1 VRTHTVN
8 RRRQQGVYVQR
19 LNRLSFRRRLG
30 GILLFAAGFSVA
42 PPALAI
48 PSPDLVVNLSA
59 SVAQI
64 LGLVTVVFG
73 GLAVS
78 SRRKGGAVAVRHAT
92 AWRWAA
98 LALSVSFLIALAGN
112 IFQYTRHKDADN
124 RRLHTNLVRASVE
137 AGQKVG
143 DTSLKT
149 LSFSGQ
155 LAHPRGLHTDELS
168 RQLQAGRALNLI
180 DVREPEE
187 VEAGRIAGSTHI
199 RYPDLRG
206 DPSGLLREGM
216 QNVLLC
222 YSGNRSSELCDGFT
236 EQGYACNFMI
246 GGYEKWLAEGRPLQG
261 AASRAPKQLRELPD
275 YANKAT
281 LLDTPEATRLVQDEG
296 AIFVDVRYP
305 GDFEANHLP
314 GAINIALR
322 KQTSDEMW
330 SRLKSLPNQ
339 PIIAPCYDKRSCFYA
354 SILGLR
360 VTRLGYDFRG
370 RYTVPHEYSLPG
382 SERTHVSQWLARQ
395 QDTTLLS
402 LVATPLSAVLDSVRN
417 MTGSLIAAIALL
429 AFALRVLFVPVTL
442 KAERDQLMQA
452 SLAPEIKALREQLA
466 DDSQRLSRA
475 VMGLYRKANLTPVR
489 NLIGSLAQLVLFL
502 VFFSVVNRAGSGSD
516 ESLLWIPA
524 LGSPDPAHVL
534 PAVVGALLFGYLSLM
549 SSRRRAGLLAAYVL
563 GAGLMAYLLAGFN
576 AAVNLY
582 LLLSLALMLL
592 QSVIVRHVLKPTH
605 ARALPS
611 ATSQA
616 RGTPGLA
623 SPGIVALSQAHRVPG
638 AGNKAIRLARLMAAG
653 LPVPDGFCVTS
664 ELLGRHDGSGN
675 QGLRIGPEAQRELFR
690 FWARLGADK
699 VAVRS
704 SGLNEDGAR
713 QSYAGM
719 FESKLKVTRA
729 ELLSSLQEVGASM
742 HSARASVYS
751 GNRQEAGGAL
761 VQKMVDA
768 EFAGVLFTEH
778 PASCGLA
785 LVELVAG
792 LGESL
797 VSGKRTPQAYCFGW
811 ASRLAVDGK
820 TPPIDLRPLL
830 ELGNRVE
837 SLFGQPQDIEWVYAK
852 GRFFLLQAR
861 DITCS
866 IRDGSAP
873 RNVRERERHRLLR
886 LAAGVDPQAPVF
898 EQDALSELLPQPTP
912 FSASFVER
920 FWAPGGS
927 TDLACRELGI
937 AYDVHEF
944 SPPYVNTVYGALYV
958 NRQEGNRRVR
968 RGAGALASFRLARS
982 AEAIEQRYREQ
993 FLPDFLTRVR
1003 IQAAL
1008 DFDRLTVEELLGL
1021 WENWV
1026 EAFITRDYVQTD
1038 IINVAADFYWK
1049 MAARKL
1055 AAADIDP
1062 AHHLGRTAET
1072 VVHKAMSML
1081 PAIRTGERK
1090 VEEFLALFGHRAPED
1105 YEFQQ
1110 ARYAEDPALVQ
1121 RLIDRAQESE
1131 RSAPAPAFLPG
1142 DTMLALAV
1150 RRAEN
1155 FQVLKEEAK
1164 HNGLRAVVNLRRLL
1178 LALDE
1183 RLQLDQGIFYLRLEE
1198 LSGLRQSA
1206 FRDQARELIASR
1218 RREAEIFRDVRL
1230 PSSLSIQDLERSD
1243 SEFATV
1249 HLTDSGN
1256 VLRGVR
1262 VAGQGGVV
1270 GPVRLI
1276 HDPQDIDS
1284 FKEGQVLVARFTD
1297 PTWTPLFTRARG
1309 VITEVG
1315 GWLSHAAIVA
1325 REYDITAIVGAVGS
1339 AQQLKNG
1346 ELVRLNA
1353 DGTIDRIENRRRDE
1367 RCASGSVV
1375 YLRNA
1380 DTETEATIRDFSC
1393 SGLCVETR
1401 EPLEPGRT
1409 IGIRLAGTDR
1419 DVAATVVRQA
1429 GAGAYGLHFARP
1441 LDAARSMPVGSAA

>member
-1 VRTHTVN
+1 MRTHTVSW
-8 RRRQQGVYVQR
+8 RRQHGVHVLR
-19 LNRLSFRRRLG
+19 LHRFTFRRRLG
-30 GILLFAAGFSVA
+30 GILLFAAVFSVA
-42 PPALAI
+42 PPVLAI

-64 LGLVTVVFG
+64 LGLATVLFG

-78 SRRKGGAVAVRHAT
+78 NRRKRGSAAVRRAT
-92 AWRWAA
+92 AWYWATV
-98 LALSVSFLIALAGN
+98 ALSVAFLIALAGN
-112 IFQYTRHKDADN
+112 LFQYTRYKDADN
-124 RRLHTNLVRASVE
+124 RRLNTNLVRASTE

-155 LAHPRGLHTDELS
+155 LAHPKGLQTEELA
-168 RQLQAGRALNLI
+168 RQLQAGRTLNLI

-206 DPSGLLREGM
+206 DPSRLLREGI

-222 YSGNRSSELCDGFT
+222 YSGNRSSELCDRFA
-236 EQGYACNFMI
+236 EQGYACNFMV
-246 GGYEKWLAEGRPLQG
+246 GGYEKWLAEDRPLEL
-261 AASRAPKQLRELPD
+261 APARAPKQLRELPD

-281 LLDTPEATRLVQDEG
+281 LLDTAEVTRLVQQQG
-296 AIFVDVRYP
+296 AVFVDVRYP

-314 GAINIALR
+314 DAINMPLR

-360 VTRLGYDFRG
+360 LTRLGYDFRG
-370 RYTVPHEYSLPG
+370 RYTVPQEYSLPG
-382 SERTHVSQWLARQ
+382 SERTHVSQWRAQQ
-395 QDTTLLS
+395 QDLTVLS
-402 LVATPLSAVLDSVRN
+402 LVATPLSAALDSVRN

-429 AFALRVLFVPVTL
+429 VFALRVLFVPVTL
-442 KAERDQLMQA
+442 KAERDQLAQA

-466 DDSQRLSRA
+466 DDSHRLSRA

-516 ESLLWIPA
+516 ERLLWIPA
-524 LGSPDPAHVL
+524 LGSPDPAYVL
-534 PAVVGALLFGYLSLM
+534 PVAVGALLFGYLSLM
-549 SSRRRAGLLAAYVL
+549 GSRRRAVLLAVYAV
-563 GAGLMAYLLAGFN
+563 GAGLMTYLLAGFN

-592 QSVIVRHVLKPTH
+592 QSLIVRHVLKPSPTQ
-605 ARALPS
+605 ALPS
-611 ATSQA
+611 ATGSPT
-616 RGTPGLA
+616 GGPGLA
-623 SPGIVALSQAHRVPG
+623 SPGIVALNQAHRVPG
-638 AGNKAIRLARLMAAG
+638 AGNKAIRLAKLMEAG

-664 ELLGRHDGSGN
+664 ELLDGIDGDGN
-675 QGLRIGPEAQRELFR
+675 QGPHIGPEAQRELLR
-690 FWARLGADK
+690 LWARLGADK

-704 SGLNEDGAR
+704 SGLNEDGAK

-719 FESKLKVTRA
+719 FESKLNVTRA
-729 ELLSSLQEVGASM
+729 ELVSSLQEVGASM

-751 GNRQEAGGAL
+751 GNQQEAGGAL
-761 VQKMVDA
+761 IQKMVDA

-778 PASCGLA
+778 PASSGLT
-785 LVELVAG
+785 LVELVRG

-811 ASRLAVDGK
+811 ASGLPVDGK

-837 SLFGQPQDIEWVYAK
+837 SLFGQPQDIEWAYAR

-873 RNVRERERHRLLR
+873 RNVRERERHRLLQ
-886 LAAGVDPQAPVF
+886 LAAGADPQAPVF
-898 EQDALSELLPQPTP
+898 EQDALSELLPRPTP
-912 FSASFVER
+912 LSASFVER
-920 FWAPGGS
+920 FWVPGGS

-937 AYDVHEF
+937 TYDVQES

-958 NRQEGNRRVR
+958 NRMEGDRRVR

-982 AEAIEQRYREQ
+982 AEAIEQRYREH
-993 FLPDFLTRVR
+993 FLPEFLTRVR
-1003 IQAAL
+1003 IQGAL
-1008 DFDRLTVEELLGL
+1008 DFDRLTVDELLGL
-1021 WENWV
+1021 WETWV
-1026 EAFITRDYVQTD
+1026 EEFITRDYVQTD

-1049 MAARKL
+1049 MASRKL
-1055 AAADIDP
+1055 VAADIDP

-1081 PAIRTGERK
+1081 PAIRAGERK

-1110 ARYAEDPALVQ
+1110 ARYAEDPGLVQ
-1121 RLIDRAQESE
+1121 RLIDRAHESE
-1131 RSAPAPAFLPG
+1131 RSAPAPASLCG
-1142 DTMLALAV
+1142 DAMLALAV

-1164 HNGLRAVVNLRRLL
+1164 HTGLRAVANLRRLL
-1178 LALDE
+1178 LALDA
-1183 RLQLDQGIFYLRLEE
+1183 RLQLDQGIFHLRLEE
-1198 LSGLRQSA
+1198 LSGLRQPA
-1206 FRDQARELIASR
+1206 LRDKARELIASR
-1218 RREAEIFRDVRL
+1218 RREAEIFREVQL
-1230 PSSLSIQDLERSD
+1230 PSSLSIRDLERSD
-1243 SEFATV
+1243 SEFATADQ
-1249 HLTDSGN
+1249 TGSRD

-1270 GPVRLI
+1270 GPVQLI
-1276 HDPQDIDS
+1276 HDPDDVDC
-1284 FKEGQVLVARFTD
+1284 FKEGQILVARFTD
-1297 PTWTPLFTRARG
+1297 PTWTPLFTRACG

-1325 REYDITAIVGAVGS
+1325 REYDITAIVGAAGS

-1353 DGTIDRIENRRRDE
+1353 DGTIDRIENRRRCE
-1367 RCASGSVV
+1367 RFATGSVV
-1375 YLRNA
+1375 FLRTA
-1380 DTETEATIRDFSC
+1380 DTETQATLQDFSS
-1393 SGLCVETR
+1393 SGLCVETS

-1409 IGIRLAGTDR
+1409 IGVRLAGAEG
-1419 DVAATVVRQA
+1419 DVPATVVRQA
-1429 GAGAYGLHFARP
+1429 GVGTYGLHFARP
-1441 LDAARSMPVGSAA
+1441 LDAAHSLAVGSAA